1 MGDGSQG
8 TDNTSKQSGSVDDAL
23 NQPDPGS
30 SNDSETSQSTLGD
43 SGSGISIMDELRS
56 ESVETVFENKDLVR
70 PDTIIDEDRI
80 VGRDEQLK
88 TVITNLKPALH
99 GKGIPDMLLT
109 GPSGTGKS
117 LIIHAVCKQIVE
129 LSESQGMR
137 FGVFSINCEGP
148 GTTSRAVYRLI
159 QEATLG
165 IDEEPGVPESG
176 VSTDQK
182 LERLWEIMRDHYDGV
197 IFVLD
202 EIDMLDGPYSDPEYN
217 SLLYQLSRARDLGRY
232 DGPVSVTAITNY
244 VDFMSDLNSRA
255 NSSFNPD
262 EVFFDDYDAT
272 QLRHILRNR
281 EDAFKEATLDEDV
294 VPLVAAFGSQTHG
307 DARKAIDLLR
317 WSGEL
322 ADKQGAEMVNETH
335 VRTAQDR
342 YDSDRKLRHIGGLST
357 QKKLCIFAVAATDYY
372 SNADVDWIPA
382 GPSYKLYQF
391 ICDTLDADSYGR
403 ETFVNHVTEQ
413 ATYGILNFDRR
424 GRGRGKGIH
433 MHFDLAEDPESI
445 MERIFE
451 DGRFGELEYEEEPM
465 RTITKSQMKSFLS

>member
-281 EDAFKEATLDEDV
+281 EDAFKEDTLDEDV

>member
-1 MGDGSQG
+1 MGDGLQE
-8 TDNTSKQSGSVDDAL
+8 TDNQAKQSSSVEEV
-23 NQPDPGS
+23 QRDPS
-30 SNDSETSQSTLGD
+30 EDSTNDSDTNQTTFDD
-43 SGSGISIMDELRS
+43 SDSGISIMDELQS

-80 VGRDEQLK
+80 VGRDEQLH
-88 TVITNLKPALH
+88 TVITNLRPAFQ

-159 QEATLG
+159 QEATKN

-182 LERLWEIMRDHYDGV
+182 LERLWEIMREYYDGV

-202 EIDMLDGPYSDPEYN
+202 EIDMLDGPYSEPEYN
-217 SLLYQLSRARDLGRY
+217 SLLYQLSRVRDLGRF
-232 DGPVSVTAITNY
+232 DGSVSVTAITNY

-262 EVFFDDYDAT
+262 EVFFDDYDAP

-281 EDAFKEATLDEDV
+281 EDAFKQRALADDV

-322 ADKQGAEMVNETH
+322 ADKQGDEVVNEPH

-342 YDSDRKLRHIGGLST
+342 YDSDRKLRHISGLST
-357 QKKLCIFAVAATDYY
+357 QKKLCIFTVAATDHY
-372 SNADVDWIPA
+372 SNANVDWIPA

-391 ICDTLDADSYGR
+391 VCDTLGAASYGR
-403 ETFVNHVTEQ
+403 ETYVNHVTEQ

-445 MERIFE
+445 MERILEDDRFE
-451 DGRFGELEYEEEPM
+451 SLENEEEPM
-465 RTITKSQMKSFLS
+465 RSIVNTKMNSFLS

>member
-1 MGDGSQG
+1 MGDESPI
-8 TDNTSKQSGSVDDAL
+8 TDNQTEQSESITEVPGEHGESNSEESTS
-23 NQPDPGS
+23 
-30 SNDSETSQSTLGD
+30 SQTTLDD
-43 SGSGISIMDELRS
+43 SGSGISIMDELQS

-88 TVITNLKPALH
+88 TVITNLKPALQNH
-99 GKGIPDMLLT
+99 GIPEMLLT

-117 LIIHAVCKQIVE
+117 LIIHAVCKKIVE
-129 LSESQGMR
+129 LSEAQGMR

-159 QEATLG
+159 QEATAN

-182 LERLWEIMRDHYDGV
+182 LERLWEIMREHYDGV

-202 EIDMLDGPYSDPEYN
+202 EVDMLDGPYSEPEYN
-217 SLLYQLSRARDLGRY
+217 SLLYQLSRARDLGRF

-262 EVFFDDYDAT
+262 EIFFEDYDAT

-281 EDAFKEATLDEDV
+281 EDAFKPGALADDV

-322 ADKQGAEMVNETH
+322 ADKQGDERVEESH

-357 QKKLCIFAVAATDYY
+357 QKKLCIFAVAATDHY
-372 SNADVDWIPA
+372 SNASVDWIPA
-382 GPSYKLYQF
+382 GPSYSLYQF
-391 ICDTLDADSYGR
+391 VCDTLGADSYGR

-413 ATYGILNFDRR
+413 ATYGILEFDRR

-445 MERIFE
+445 MERILE
-451 DGRFGELEYEEEPM
+451 DDRFANLEQEEEMM
-465 RTITKSQMKSFLS
+465 RSIAKSKMNGFLS

>member
-1 MGDGSQG
+1 
-8 TDNTSKQSGSVDDAL
+8 
-23 NQPDPGS
+23 
-30 SNDSETSQSTLGD
+30 
-43 SGSGISIMDELRS
+43 
-56 ESVETVFENKDLVR
+56 
-70 PDTIIDEDRI
+70 
-80 VGRDEQLK
+80 
-88 TVITNLKPALH
+88 
-99 GKGIPDMLLT
+99 
-109 GPSGTGKS
+109 
-117 LIIHAVCKQIVE
+117 
-129 LSESQGMR
+129 
-137 FGVFSINCEGP
+137 
-148 GTTSRAVYRLI
+148 
-159 QEATLG
+159 
-165 IDEEPGVPESG
+165 
-176 VSTDQK
+176 
-182 LERLWEIMRDHYDGV
+182 
-197 IFVLD
+197 
-202 EIDMLDGPYSDPEYN
+202 
-217 SLLYQLSRARDLGRY
+217 
-232 DGPVSVTAITNY
+232 
-244 VDFMSDLNSRA
+244 MSDLNSRA

-281 EDAFKEATLDEDV
+281 EDAFKEDTLDEDV